1 MNDIIHLKEPDLS
14 FDNTIPET
22 FTLTALRGIRMI
34 RVQQMKLAIDYK
46 PEEIRTKLAKTIK
59 IYEGQI
65 IRYKII
71 KKSID
76 ARIWNDIKY
85 IFTIDATVNEEK
97 KIVERCKNP
106 NVTIVK
112 PTKYEFEV
120 TGSEKLSN
128 RPIIVGAGPA
138 GLFAAIML
146 SENGYKPLII
156 ERGDKVDERVA
167 SVNEFWTKGKL
178 QTNSNVQFGEGG
190 AGTFSDGKLNT
201 LVKDESG
208 RNKKVLE
215 LFVEAGANEEIL
227 YLNKPHIG
235 TDVLRTVVKNMR
247 EKIISLGGEFLF
259 NTQVTDILTKGN
271 KIIGVKTNTGKE
283 ISSEVVILA
292 IGHSARDTFAL
303 LKESNV
309 ELQKKSFAIG
319 LRIEHPQKLINMSQY
334 GIEESKYLPAS
345 DYKLTHKCQ
354 NGRGVYSFCMCPGG
368 FVVNSS
374 SEDGGL
380 VVNGMSNN
388 DRAEVNGNS
397 AIIVT
402 VTPEDFESD
411 DVLAG
416 VEFQRKWERLAYS
429 EGGENNN
436 VPIQLLS
443 DYFDNKVSNK
453 IGDVTP
459 STSRYTFANLRK
471 CLPEYINESIIE
483 GVKAFDRKIKGFA
496 RPDAVLSGV
505 ETRTSSPIRI
515 VRNDNFE
522 SNIKGLFPCGE
533 GAGYAGGI
541 TSSAMDGIKVA
552 EEIAKRYNSL
562 D

>member
-14 FDNTIPET
+14 FDSTIPET

-167 SVNEFWTKGKL
+167 SVNDFWTNGKL

-247 EKIISLGGEFLF
+247 EKIISSGGEFLF